1 MSHILYQVA
10 FDDRIDVTFADGE
23 GDYSVLEKTYATFPL
38 PHQQY
43 HTQSLGTLL
52 WLLQEKVY
60 DVTMIKDET
69 EKVIGFT
76 FDAGTIPVCSS
87 TVTVIVDNGELILKR
102 LANGEAQEGW
112 DWIGC
117 AKRDVLNTIIDK
129 TVDNVMNRIMNR
141 MIA

>member
-10 FDDRIDVTFADGE
+10 FDDSIEVIFTDGE
-23 GDYSVLEKTYATFPL
+23 GEYSVLEKTYATFPL
-38 PHQQY
+38 PHSQY

-76 FDAGTIPVCSS
+76 FSTGTIPVCSS
-87 TVTVIVDNGELILKR
+87 TVTIIVDNGELTLKR
-102 LANGEAQEGW
+102 LANKEEQVGW

-117 AKRDVLNTIIDK
+117 AKRDVLNTVIDK
-129 TVDNVMNRIMNR
+129 AVDSMMNR

>member
-1 MSHILYQVA
+1 MSHILYQIS
-10 FDDRIDVTFADGE
+10 FEDRIEVTFADGE

-38 PHQQY
+38 PQMQF

-60 DVTMIKDET
+60 DVTMIKDEA

-76 FDAGTIPVCSS
+76 FDTGTIPVCSS
-87 TVTVIVDNGELILKR
+87 TITIIVDNGELTLKR
-102 LANGEAQEGW
+102 LTNKEEQIGW

-129 TVDNVMNRIMNR
+129 AADSMMNR

>member
-43 HTQSLGTLL
+43 HTQGLGTLL

-69 EKVIGFT
+69 KKVIGFT
-76 FDAGTIPVCSS
+76 FSTGTIPVCSS
-87 TVTVIVDNGELILKR
+87 TVTVIVDNGELTLKR
-102 LANGEAQEGW
+102 LANGKEQVGW
-112 DWIGC
+112 DWLGC
-117 AKRDVLNTIIDK
+117 ANHDVLNTIIDK
-129 TVDNVMNRIMNR
+129 ATDDRMNR